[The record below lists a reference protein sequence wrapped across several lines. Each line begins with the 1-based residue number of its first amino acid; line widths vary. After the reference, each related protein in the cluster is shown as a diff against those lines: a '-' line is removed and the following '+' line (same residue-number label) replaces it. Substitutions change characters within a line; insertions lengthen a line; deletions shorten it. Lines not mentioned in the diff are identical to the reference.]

1 MRDAMQPST
10 RSVSTRLLAG
20 MLLAGLV
27 TTGPVVAAEVEGQL
41 AFADRT
47 ALSSPVAGVIAEVP
61 VRAGEVVK
69 SGSLLVALDDTP
81 FRHRL
86 WQVTAELPGLKR
98 AADEAELD
106 AERVQALYDRT
117 SASDS
122 ELEVA
127 RIARDRAVGER
138 DAARA
143 QAGLRNWEKDQSTLQ
158 APFDARVLAVNA
170 APGEVVSPRLAP
182 PVLVEI
188 ARADRL
194 QARVTVDAEELG
206 DLSLGDELTVSRD
219 GERVAGTVDAISV
232 LDEGERL
239 RYRVAVEIDS
249 RDLGWRAGQ
258 AVTVDLPGA

>member
-1 MRDAMQPST
+1 MKEGLHASARP
-10 RSVSTRLLAG
+10 VSARRLAG
-20 MLLAGLV
+20 TLLAGLV
-27 TTGPVVAAEVEGQL
+27 AAGPAAAAEVEGRL

-47 ALSSPVAGVIAEVP
+47 ALSSPVGGVIEEVS
-61 VRAGEVVK
+61 VRAGEVVEA
-69 SGSLLVALDDTP
+69 GARLVALDDTP

-127 RIARDRAVGER
+127 RIARDRAIGER

-143 QAGLRNWEKDQSTLQ
+143 RAGLRGWEKERATLQ

-188 ARADRL
+188 ARSDRL
-194 QARVTVDAEELG
+194 LATVTVDAEGLG
-206 DLSLGDELTVSRD
+206 GVSLGDELTVSRA
-219 GERVAGTVDAISV
+219 GERRIGTVDAV
-232 LDEGERL
+232 TAVGEGKQL
-239 RYRVAVEIDS
+239 RYRIAVGIDS
-249 RDLGWRAGQ
+249 SDLDWRAGQ
-258 AVTVDLPGA
+258 EITVDLPEG

>member
-1 MRDAMQPST
+1 MKEGLHASARP
-10 RSVSTRLLAG
+10 VSARLMAAA
-20 MLLAGLV
+20 LLAGLAA
-27 TTGPVVAAEVEGQL
+27 GPAAAAEVEGRL
-41 AFADRT
+41 AFADRI
-47 ALSSPVAGVIAEVP
+47 ALSTPVGGVIEEVP
-61 VRAGEVVK
+61 VRAGEVVEA
-69 SGSLLVALDDTP
+69 GTLLVALDDTP

-86 WQVTAELPGLKR
+86 WQVSAELPGLKR

-127 RIARDRAVGER
+127 RIARDRAIGER

-143 QAGLRNWEKDQSTLQ
+143 QAGLRGWEKEQATLQ

-188 ARADRL
+188 ARSDRL
-194 QARVTVDAEELG
+194 LATVTVDAERLG
-206 DLSLGDELTVSRD
+206 DVSLGDELTVSRN
-219 GERVAGTVDAISV
+219 GERRIGTVDAITAV
-232 LDEGERL
+232 DEGEQL
-239 RYRVAVEIDS
+239 RYRIAVVVDS
-249 RDLGWRAGQ
+249 ADLGWRAGQ
-258 AVTVDLPGA
+258 GIAVDLPDG